1 MICRLNEIFNDAK
14 DIPANRDEEIEVHK
28 DMSIDQLIQA
38 SEEVPKVVEDVPRDV
53 EEKKESQVRSWM

>member
-14 DIPANRDEEIEVHK
+14 DIPANRDEEIEVHE

-38 SEEVPKVVEDVPRDV
+38 SEEVPKVFEDVPRDV

>member
-14 DIPANRDEEIEVHK
+14 DIPANRDEEIEVHE

-38 SEEVPKVVEDVPRDV
+38 SEEVPKVVEDVPGDV

>member
-14 DIPANRDEEIEVHK
+14 DIPANRDEEIEVHE

-38 SEEVPKVVEDVPRDV
+38 SEEVPKVVE
-53 EEKKESQVRSWM
+53 EKIKESQVRSWM